1 MEGDDDDSAGGR
13 IDEEINLAQE
23 IAERN
28 DDVILE
34 DTTADNP
41 PLDNITDWSN
51 KQINKSL

>member
-28 DDVILE
+28 DEVLLE
-34 DTTADNP
+34 DTPTDNSP
-41 PLDNITDWSN
+41 HNNSKDWSN
-51 KQINKSL
+51 K